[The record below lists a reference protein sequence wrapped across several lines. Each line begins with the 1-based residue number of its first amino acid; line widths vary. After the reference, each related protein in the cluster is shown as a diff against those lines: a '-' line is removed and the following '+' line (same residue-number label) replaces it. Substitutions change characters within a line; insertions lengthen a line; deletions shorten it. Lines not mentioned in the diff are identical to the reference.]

1 MRPGF
6 GSSLKTRIAAVVA
19 LLSVTGIGLI
29 TLFVTSILHGEMQEM
44 VSKQQQTAAVYIAR
58 DIDSKLT
65 LRLESL
71 KRVALNMPPALFSD
85 PPAMQT
91 WLEDR
96 KAIHTLFP
104 TGLMVIPPDG
114 GPTIGDAPH
123 LKSRPKSFVD
133 RDWFIGAITT
143 RQPYISKP
151 LITRA
156 TGEPALV
163 IAIPVIGDGE
173 RLLGVLAGITPLATP
188 GFLNLIIG
196 AHPGRHGTY
205 QLVAP
210 QHRLFALASELGDAI
225 TPLPETGHD
234 LIVDQLLAGT
244 RGTQTIR
251 NANGQDELTTL
262 VDIPASGWVLVAR
275 QPTDEAFEP
284 VWNTVRNTTL
294 IALLLAFPIIIILFA
309 ALNRLLQP
317 LSRLAEEIHD
327 MAEGTR
333 PMQPVASGSA
343 DEVADVANSF
353 NRLQRQLLEQERR
366 LADMAHRDTLT
377 GLPNRLLINDRL
389 DNELLRIARSGHG
402 LALLF
407 LDLDGFKP
415 VNDQYGHQVGDL
427 LLIQIAQR
435 LRNCVREA
443 DTVAR
448 LGGDEFLIL
457 LGDTERPQEAAERAA
472 SDCIRAL
479 AEPIHIEHF
488 EITIGVSIGIAVCAG
503 EDAATIN
510 AGQLVSFA
518 DIAMYQAKADGRNR
532 YVLYTPTL
540 PQVHRENPA
549 P

>member
-1 MRPGF
+1 MRRGF

-19 LLSVTGIGLI
+19 LLSVAAIGLI
-29 TLFVTSILHGEMQEM
+29 TLFVTSILHGEMQEL
-44 VSKQQQTAAVYIAR
+44 VSKQQHTAATYMAR
-58 DIDSKLT
+58 DVDSKLQ

-71 KRVALNMPPALFSD
+71 KRVALNMPPALFTN

-123 LKSRPKSFVD
+123 LPTRPKSFVD
-133 RDWFIGAITT
+133 RDWFIGAVTT
-143 RQPYISKP
+143 RRPYISKP

-156 TGEPALV
+156 TGQPALV
-163 IAIPVIGDGE
+163 VAIPVITEGGE
-173 RLLGVLAGITPLATP
+173 LLGVLAGVTPLATP
-188 GFLNLIIG
+188 GFLDLILG
-196 AHPGRHGTY
+196 AHPGRHGSY

-210 QHRLFALASELGDAI
+210 SYHLFALASELGDAI
-225 TPLPETGHD
+225 TALPEKGND
-234 LIVDQLLAGT
+234 LVIDQLLAGA
-244 RGTQTIR
+244 RGTRIIR
-251 NANGQDELTTL
+251 NGNGQDELTTMI
-262 VDIPASGWVLVAR
+262 DIPTAGWVLVAR

-294 IALLLAFPIIIILFA
+294 IAILLAFPIVVILFT
-309 ALNRLLQP
+309 ALSRLLQP

-333 PMQPVASGSA
+333 PMQPVATGSA

-353 NRLQRQLLEQERR
+353 NRLQQQLLEQERR

-415 VNDQYGHQVGDL
+415 VNDQYGHRVGDL
-427 LLIQIAQR
+427 LLIEIAGR
-435 LRNCVREA
+435 LRNCIREA

-457 LGDTERPQEAAERAA
+457 LSDTETPQEAAERVA
-472 SDCIRAL
+472 SDCIQAL
-479 AEPIHIEHF
+479 AQPIHIESYA
-488 EITIGVSIGIAVCAG
+488 ITIGVSIGIAICNG
-503 EDAATIN
+503 EEAASIS

-532 YVLYTPTL
+532 YVRYTPTR
-540 PQVHRENPA
+540 PQTHREDPIE
-549 P
+549 

>member
-19 LLSVTGIGLI
+19 LLSVAGIGLI
-29 TLFVTSILHGEMQEM
+29 TLFVTRILHGEMQEM
-44 VSKQQQTAAVYIAR
+44 VSKQQQTAATYIAR
-58 DIDSKLT
+58 DIDGKLT

-71 KRVALNMPPALFSD
+71 KRVALNMPPALFSH
-85 PPAMQT
+85 PPAMQS

-96 KAIHTLFP
+96 KAIRTLFP

-114 GPTIGDAPH
+114 GPTIGDTPH
-123 LKSRPKSFVD
+123 LATRPNSFID
-133 RDWFIGAITT
+133 REWFIRATTT
-143 RQPYISKP
+143 RQPAISKP

-163 IAIPVIGDGE
+163 IAIPVIASDGQ
-173 RLLGVLAGITPLATP
+173 LLGVLAGVTPLATP
-188 GFLNLIIG
+188 GFLDLIIG
-196 AHPGRHGTY
+196 AHPGRRGTY

-210 QHRLFALASELGDAI
+210 QYRLFALASALDDAI
-225 TPLPETGHD
+225 TPLPPEGDD
-234 LIVDQLLAGT
+234 LIIDQLLAGL
-244 RGTQTIR
+244 RGTRTIR
-251 NANGQDELTTL
+251 NANGHDELTTL
-262 VDIPASGWVLVAR
+262 VDIPAAGWVLLAR

-294 IALLLAFPIIIILFA
+294 IAFLLAFPIIVILFA

-317 LSRLAEEIHD
+317 LTRLAEEIHD

-333 PMQPVASGSA
+333 PMQPVDTGSN

-353 NRLQRQLLEQERR
+353 NRLQRQLLEQEHR
-366 LADMAHRDTLT
+366 LADMAHKDTLT

-389 DNELLRIARSGHG
+389 ANELLRIARSGHG

-415 VNDQYGHQVGDL
+415 VNDRYGHQVGDL
-427 LLIQIAQR
+427 LLIEIAHR

-472 SDCIRAL
+472 GDCIRAL
-479 AEPIHIEHF
+479 AEPIHIEDF

-503 EDAATIN
+503 EDAAAIS

-532 YVLYTPTL
+532 YVLYTPSI
-540 PQVHRENPA
+540 PPVHREQNPS
-549 P
+549 